1 MRIQTSPTVAIEL
14 HPETP
19 GLATVWL
26 TRPDKHNAV
35 LPETLEGVA
44 GAQRWLRSHRYAIRA
59 GVEPIR
65 AVLLRAEG
73 PSFCSGMDFPA
84 LMKRPWQMAMMAL
97 RLWSPFENLFQTWA
111 MGWRRLPMPVFAV
124 IEGYCYGAGI
134 QLALGADFRIV
145 HPEAKLSFM
154 EMRWGLVPD
163 MGGPTLLR
171 ELVRIDQAKELA
183 MTGRV
188 ISGLEAAEMGLASA
202 VSPNPA
208 IEALAQ
214 AQRYLQLPPRAMG
227 HAKHLVQK
235 AWHAK
240 EDRALA
246 FERSAQRRLMGA
258 AEHRATLAA
267 TQKAKTPRTP
277 KTPSTPA

>member
-14 HPETP
+14 HADIP

-26 TRPDKHNAV
+26 TRPEKHNAV
-35 LPETLEGVA
+35 LPETLQGVVR
-44 GAQRWLRSHRYAIRA
+44 AQRWLSSYRNADRA
-59 GVEPIR
+59 GFSPVR
-65 AVLLRAEG
+65 AVIVGGDG

-84 LMKRPWQMAMMAL
+84 LMKRPWQMALMGL
-97 RLWSPFENLFQTWA
+97 RLWSPFENIFQTWA
-111 MGWRRLPMPVFAV
+111 MGWRRLPMPVFAA

-171 ELVRIDQAKELA
+171 ELVRIDIAKELA

-188 ISGLEAAEMGLASA
+188 LSGLEASELGLASS
-202 VSPNPA
+202 VSPQPMA
-208 IEALAQ
+208 EAMAQ
-214 AQRYLQLPPRAMG
+214 AQRYLSLPPKAVG
-227 HAKHLVQK
+227 TAKMMVQR
-235 AWHAK
+235 AWHAR
-240 EDRALA
+240 EDRSLA
-246 FERSAQRRLMGA
+246 AERAAQRRLMGR
-258 AEHRATLAA
+258 AEHRATLA
-267 TQKAKTPRTP
+267 TVKKSKT
-277 KTPSTPA
+277 SA